1 MKAAPVIE
9 ARGIT
14 KAFPGTLALDR
25 VDFQLLPGEIHAL
38 VGENGAGKSTL
49 MLIMA
54 GVHQPDAGQLLLDGR
69 PARPRDPHHAQQL
82 GISTVFQ
89 DLALAQN
96 MSVAENVFTN
106 SQPVSGPGLI
116 RYRQMFAETER
127 ALRAFGVKI
136 NPRAPL
142 RQYNVATQQIVEIAR
157 AITRRV
163 RVLILDE
170 PTSAIGER
178 ETEQLFRVL
187 RMLRERG
194 MGIIYVSHKLS
205 EVFAIADRITVLKD
219 GKLVGTLPTRETDQG
234 AVVRMMVG
242 RELSQLFPARDG
254 GKREPILEVRKLSGR
269 GFEDVSLTAYAGEVL
284 GLFGLTGAGRT
295 ELARGIFGVEPATG
309 GEILFRGQPTK
320 ITSSGAAMA
329 SGIAYIP
336 EDRKRDGLFLE
347 MSLRQNVAAACLK
360 ALSGM
365 VFMNTAREEA
375 LARDAVGMLRIRASS
390 LGQRASRLSGGNQ
403 QKVLF
408 AKWLARRP
416 KVLIADEPTR
426 GIDVGSKAE
435 VHALLRKLANEGA
448 AVVMISSELPEVLGM
463 SDRIAVMR
471 EGRVAGIFSRE
482 GATEEIIAA
491 HALGTAMAATSAIG
505 GAGHVQ

>member
-1 MKAAPVIE
+1 MRATPVIE

-14 KAFPGTLALDR
+14 KEFPGTLALDR

-54 GVHQPDAGQLLLDGR
+54 GVHHPDAGELLLYGR
-69 PARPRDPHHAQQL
+69 PIKPRDPHHAQQL

-89 DLALAQN
+89 DLALAPN

-106 SQPVSGPGLI
+106 TQPARYLGLI
-116 RYRQMFAETER
+116 KYQEMYDAARS
-127 ALRAFGVKI
+127 ALATFGVDI

-142 RQYNVATQQIVEIAR
+142 RNYNVAVQQIVEIAR
-157 AITRRV
+157 AITRQV

-178 ETEQLFRVL
+178 ETERLFHVL
-187 RMLRERG
+187 RMLRQRG
-194 MGIIYVSHKLS
+194 IGIIYVSHKLN
-205 EVFAIADRITVLKD
+205 EVFALADRITVLKD
-219 GKLVGTLPTRETDQG
+219 GKLVGTLATKETNPDE
-234 AVVRMMVG
+234 VVRMMVG
-242 RELSQLFPARDG
+242 RELSHLFPNRDG
-254 GKREPILEVRKLSGR
+254 GKRTPFLELRSLSGV
-269 GFEDVSLTAYAGEVL
+269 GFRDVSLTAYSGEVL

-295 ELARGIFGVEPATG
+295 ELARALFGAEPATG
-309 GEILFRGQPTK
+309 GEILLEGRPIR
-320 ITSSGAAMA
+320 ITNPAKAMA
-329 SGIAYIP
+329 AGIAYIP

-360 ALSGM
+360 ALSGA
-365 VFMNTAREEA
+365 VFMRPEREEA
-375 LARDAVGMLRIRASS
+375 LARQAIGMLQIKASS
-390 LGQRASRLSGGNQ
+390 LGQRVARLSGGNQ

-408 AKWLARRP
+408 AKWLARQP
-416 KVLIADEPTR
+416 KLLIADEPTR

-448 AVVMISSELPEVLGM
+448 AVIMISSELPEVLGM

-471 EGRVAGIFSRE
+471 EGRLIGIFPRDE
-482 GATEEIIAA
+482 ATDELIAS
-491 HALGTAMAATSAIG
+491 HALGTATNSVDTKG
-505 GAGHVQ
+505 GSGDGR